1 MPQPLPHIDRFP
13 LRRLGLL
20 LAAVALL
27 AACAGAPPSTAPG
40 IALGL
45 DDATPTGIR
54 GGTVQVAVGLTR
66 LGGASAAVDLSLT
79 GLPANVSATFAPP
92 SLSGTASESTLTLSV
107 DAAAVEGTFDLTVT
121 GTAGTLADDAELTLT
136 VASLTVTG
144 TVEQTLWR
152 PLVGATIASQG
163 QSTFSNAS
171 GAFTLTGLTL
181 PYDLVVSAPIG
192 DGGIHVY
199 EGMTTPTPRVRPA
212 FAFFGGPP
220 SGFGATI
227 AGLLAGGA
235 LGAGEVVIAC
245 VEGLAIPA
253 YGCDVLT
260 SGDVDFSIGATW
272 FDTATTSVRLHALHI
287 AVDGDGVPTA
297 YLGYDAVLLDLS
309 DGDVTVTGLDFE
321 PVASGTLTG
330 TTSHPEGA
338 TNQGLIVMA
347 RFGPNLS
354 MHFAQI
360 QDPGPAFEVLVPVLP
375 GLSYDVYFGASVT
388 STSVNTWKLDAGLDA
403 GTFDVAAPA
412 QMVAPADG
420 AIGVDLATT
429 FSSTSAGGAR
439 TYAWAPVAAGPV
451 IALTTTRTSVTL
463 PDPALGGFAL
473 PAGADYTWTVI
484 GHGADGVDTAIAG
497 GFADYVNLL
506 FSTLVSG
513 GPGFDGDRTFSL
525 PGTGRTLTLAP

>member
-1 MPQPLPHIDRFP
+1 L
-13 LRRLGLL
+13 
-20 LAAVALL
+20 
-27 AACAGAPPSTAPG
+27 
-40 IALGL
+40 
-45 DDATPTGIR
+45 
-54 GGTVQVAVGLTR
+54 
-66 LGGASAAVDLSLT
+66 
-79 GLPANVSATFAPP
+79 
-92 SLSGTASESTLTLSV
+92 
-107 DAAAVEGTFDLTVT
+107 
-121 GTAGTLADDAELTLT
+121 
-136 VASLTVTG
+136 
-144 TVEQTLWR
+144 
-152 PLVGATIASQG
+152 
-163 QSTFSNAS
+163 
-171 GAFTLTGLTL
+171 
-181 PYDLVVSAPIG
+181 VSAPIG

-227 AGLLAGGA
+227 AGSLAGGA
-235 LGAGEVVIAC
+235 LGAGEVVVAC

-287 AVDGDGVPTA
+287 AVDGDGVPTS
-297 YLGYDAVLLDLS
+297 YLGYDTDVLNLS
-309 DGDVTVTGLDFE
+309 DGVVTLTGLNFD
-321 PVASGTLTG
+321 PVASGTLFG

-375 GLSYDVYFGASVT
+375 GLSYDVFFGAAVD

-429 FSSTSAGGAR
+429 FSSTSDGGAR
-439 TYAWAPVAAGPV
+439 TYAWAPAAGTQQRGRYDGDAVAAAVGVAAGGDDDGVEQVGAEALAEPV
-451 IALTTTRTSVTL
+451 EVAHVVVGDGGGDLDL
-463 PDPALGGFAL
+463 DGDDPAVVALDDEVDLVVAVAGSEVVDARLGSLGVGAHAERNERL
-473 PAGADYTWTVI
+473 EEAPREIAVAQGRGAGVAARQERVEADAEQSCSEGRI
-484 GHGADGVDTAIAG
+484 GQVMLGRQWPRAAAG
-497 GFADYVNLL
+497 
-506 FSTLVSG
+506 
-513 GPGFDGDRTFSL
+513 
-525 PGTGRTLTLAP
+525 